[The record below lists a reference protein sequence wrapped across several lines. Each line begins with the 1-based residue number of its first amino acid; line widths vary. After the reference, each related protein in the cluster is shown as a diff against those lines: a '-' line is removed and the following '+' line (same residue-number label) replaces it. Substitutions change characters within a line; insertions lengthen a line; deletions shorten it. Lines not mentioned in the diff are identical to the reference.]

1 MIFNGIIFHYEDTS
15 IRITYGLLPAQL
27 HYWIFTLF
35 PIFHYSLR
43 KKKKQTLN
51 NLCVQ
56 SILYT
61 CNVVSRRGIILPECI
76 SITIQ
81 ILKTKSGFTFI
92 PHGISFLNLSP
103 HSVYLWILVYLLNKQ
118 FLPPLHCQQCWQTHL
133 LYLHPQRWK
142 KNVEQL
148 NAKNRTL
155 WHSFLDPFPG
165 WLRATN

>member
-1 MIFNGIIFHYEDTS
+1 MLCVANMLYVTVHQGTDDHQHQKAYCRCSLTFRRNICPCYFKIFLTMIFNGIIFHYEDTS

-103 HSVYLWILVYLLNKQ
+103 HSVYL
-118 FLPPLHCQQCWQTHL
+118 
-133 LYLHPQRWK
+133 
-142 KNVEQL
+142 
-148 NAKNRTL
+148 
-155 WHSFLDPFPG
+155 
-165 WLRATN
+165 